1 MDQKSTI
8 FDDVF
13 MTICERMPS
22 LLIPLINEAFGTDYS
37 EDEEIVPLRD
47 EHHLPEKKIITD
59 AYVRIRKEKYHIECQ
74 SNDHVYMITRMF
86 EYDTVIALESK
97 IDKGNF
103 IEIEYPASCVVY
115 LRGTEKKS
123 RRKVLR
129 LKFSDGSTHD
139 YRPEI
144 IEVAAYSL
152 DEMFD
157 KKLLLMLPFYLI
169 RYESVLKKND
179 PDGTELQ
186 KLLEEIREISNCI
199 NRQAQGEGKVEFDV
213 NLMGLTKKIA
223 NYLCMT
229 ADKNKERIGEI
240 MGGKVLELESD
251 RLRAEGRMEGREEGR
266 AEGRAELCR
275 NLIIKGMISY
285 EEASRESGLSI
296 EDLKK
301 AVEASLSSK

>member
-59 AYVRIRKEKYHIECQ
+59 AYIRIRKEKYHIECQ

-97 IDKGNF
+97 IDKGDF

-115 LRGTEKKS
+115 LRGIGKTS
-123 RRKVLR
+123 RKRMLR
-129 LKFSDGSTHD
+129 LKFPDGSTHD

-157 KKLLLMLPFYLI
+157 KRLLLMIPFFLV
-169 RYESVLKKND
+169 RYEKTLMKDN
-179 PDGTELQ
+179 PDNAEWQDLSKEAGGMLDRIKEPSDGS
-186 KLLEEIREISNCI
+186 R
-199 NRQAQGEGKVEFDV
+199 EFDL
-213 NLMGLTKKIA
+213 NLTDLINKIMA
-223 NYLCMT
+223 YLCRKS
-229 ADKNKERIGEI
+229 DKNRERLGEI
-240 MGGKVLELESD
+240 MGGKVLELASD
-251 RLRAEGRMEGREEGR
+251 RLRAEGREEGR

>member
-1 MDQKSTI
+1 MQKKSTV

-59 AYVRIRKEKYHIECQ
+59 AYIRIRKDKYHIECQ

-97 IDKGNF
+97 LIKEDCV
-103 IEIEYPASCVVY
+103 EIEYPASCVVY
-115 LRGTEKKS
+115 LRGSGKSS
-123 RRKVLR
+123 RRRVLR
-129 LKFSDGSTHD
+129 LKFPDGSICE

-169 RYESVLKKND
+169 RYEDVLKKND
-179 PDGTELQ
+179 PESTELQ
-186 KLLEEIREISNCI
+186 EILKETREMSD
-199 NRQAQGEGKVEFDV
+199 RLDSQAKAKEKVELDV
-213 NLMGLTKKIA
+213 NLMGLTKKITD
-223 NYLCMT
+223 YLCRT

-251 RLRAEGRMEGREEGR
+251 RLK
-266 AEGRAELCR
+266 AEGRAELCC
-275 NLIIKGMISY
+275 NLIIKGVISY
-285 EEASRESGLSI
+285 EEASLESGLPV
-296 EDLKK
+296 EYLKK
-301 AVEASLSSK
+301 AVDAALNSK

>member
-97 IDKGNF
+97 TDKGDF

-115 LRGTEKKS
+115 LRGIGKTS

-129 LKFSDGSTHD
+129 LKVPDGSIHD

-144 IEVAAYSL
+144 IEVAAYSFK
-152 DEMFD
+152 EMFD
-157 KKLLLMLPFYLI
+157 KNLLLMLPFYYV
-169 RYESVLKKND
+169 RYEDDIKKND
-179 PDGTELQ
+179 PDCAELQ
-186 KLLEEIREISNCI
+186 EPFNETKEMMNHINDQAEESIRTDLNLIDLVN
-199 NRQAQGEGKVEFDV
+199 KVLD
-213 NLMGLTKKIA
+213 
-223 NYLCMT
+223 YLCRK
-229 ADKNKERIGEI
+229 ADKNRERFGEI
-240 MGGKVLELESD
+240 MGGKVLELASD
-251 RLRAEGRMEGREEGR
+251 RLRAEGRMEGRMEGR
-266 AEGRAELCR
+266 SEGCAEVYSRF
-275 NLIIKGMISY
+275 IIKGMISY
-285 EEASRESGLSI
+285 EEASLESGLSI
-296 EDLKK
+296 ETLKE
-301 AVEASLSSK
+301 AVEAAMNSK

>member
-13 MTICERMPS
+13 MTICERMPN

-97 IDKGNF
+97 IDKGDF

-115 LRGTEKKS
+115 LRGIEKKS

-129 LKFSDGSTHD
+129 LKFPDGSTHD
-139 YRPEI
+139 YKPEI
-144 IEVAAYSL
+144 IEVAAYDL

-157 KKLLLMLPFYLI
+157 KKLLLMIPFYLI
-169 RYESVLKKND
+169 RYENVLKKND
-179 PDGTELQ
+179 PDDTELQ
-186 KLLEEIREISNCI
+186 KLLEETKKISNCL
-199 NRQAQGEGKVEFDV
+199 NSQAEGKFEFDV
-213 NLMGLTKKIA
+213 NLMALTKKIA

-285 EEASRESGLSI
+285 EEASLESGLSI
-296 EDLKK
+296 DDLKK
-301 AVEASLSSK
+301 AVEAAMNSK

>member
-1 MDQKSTI
+1 MEKSTI

-13 MTICERMPS
+13 MTICERMPR

-59 AYVRIRKEKYHIECQ
+59 AYVRIRKDKYHIECQ
-74 SNDHVYMITRMF
+74 SNDHVCMITRMF

-97 IDKGNF
+97 LIKEDCV
-103 IEIEYPASCVVY
+103 EIRYPASCVVY
-115 LRGTEKKS
+115 LRGNGKGTRK
-123 RRKVLR
+123 KVLR
-129 LKFSDGSTHD
+129 LIFPDGSAYE

-169 RYESVLKKND
+169 RYENVLKKND
-179 PDGTELQ
+179 PDSSKLQ
-186 KLLEEIREISNCI
+186 KLLDETREMVDRLKYQIEEKI
-199 NRQAQGEGKVEFDV
+199 EFDV
-213 NLMGLTKKIA
+213 DLLDLVEQIA
-223 NYLCMT
+223 DYLCRT
-229 ADKNKERIGEI
+229 ANQNKERMDDV
-240 MGGKVLELESD
+240 MGGKVLELKSD
-251 RLRAEGRMEGREEGR
+251 RLRAEGR
-266 AEGRAELCR
+266 AEGRMEERLALCS

-285 EEASRESGLSI
+285 EDASRESGLSI
-296 EDLKK
+296 EELKK
-301 AVEASLSSK
+301 AVEAALNSK